1 MKRAEEVL
9 DGPTKPPK
17 RLSRKTCSSSSLP
30 LSVYVSTYLPLST
43 DLWALGR
50 RRRRISSTPS
60 LPLSVCP
67 RHFKPTSEEAPCEA
81 QRASTEKSGDRHEEK
96 KERKNWFF
104 FFLFFSWRTW
114 GSRRDEKESKE
125 KERQREKERK
135 LRLGIRRKKSCRLHL
150 CLPERSYDPPTA
162 GATDTRQERERE
174 TQKERKIICTKNGGA
189 KTEKKEE
196 KKPWPV

>member
-1 MKRAEEVL
+1 MCLPIYLSLQICGHLEEEEEES
-9 DGPTKPPK
+9 PP
-17 RLSRKTCSSSSLP
+17 LP
-30 LSVYVSTYLPLST
+30 P
-43 DLWALGR
+43 
-50 RRRRISSTPS
+50 
-60 LPLSVCP
+60 SVCL
-67 RHFKPTSEEAPCEA
+67 SAPLQTNFRGGPVRGPACIYGEIG
-81 QRASTEKSGDRHEEK
+81 RPIRREKR
-96 KERKNWFF
+96 RKDWFF
-104 FFLFFSWRTW
+104 FFLFSSWRTW